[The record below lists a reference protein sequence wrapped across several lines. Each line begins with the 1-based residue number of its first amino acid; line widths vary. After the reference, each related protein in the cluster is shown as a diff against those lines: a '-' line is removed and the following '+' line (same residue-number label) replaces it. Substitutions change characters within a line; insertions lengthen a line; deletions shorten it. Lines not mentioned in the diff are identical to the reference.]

1 MGETLD
7 QGSSQ
12 RAPAAG
18 RSSSCTHSPPSRLHA
33 APACPRVLPST
44 ALASARRRSPIVAYY
59 DSAFKRQLHP
69 RRLRRRLAPRPHPSA
84 LPTPEALLRGAR
96 PSSSSSA
103 APAPSVPPPR
113 CPSTRRAPA
122 AASPVV
128 ELHRLCRAP
137 SLPEVPCSTAHLY
150 GSLTQ
155 LFGCLPR
162 RSRCLADLKFVS
174 ANPSALDCFTHL

>member
-84 LPTPEALLRGAR
+84 LPTPEALVRGAR

-137 SLPEVPCSTAHLY
+137 SLQEVPCSTAHLY

-155 LFGCLPR
+155 LFGCLGD
-162 RSRCLADLKFVS
+162 LAAS
-174 ANPSALDCFTHL
+174 PA